1 MMQNFIRQLNFRSVL
16 VALFIFLATVTVARA
31 NSVSSTITSAELVD
45 LIRSGKA
52 PIILDV
58 RTSKEYGSGHI
69 PGAINIPHK
78 ELKDRLK
85 EISDHKSKEI
95 VIYCRSGR
103 RAGIATK
110 ILSEAGFPK
119 LRELEGNMIKWTK
132 DRYPIE

>member
-1 MMQNFIRQLNFRSVL
+1 MMQNFIRQLIFRLVL
-16 VALFIFLATVTVARA
+16 VALFVFLATVTAARA
-31 NSVSSTITSAELVD
+31 NSVGSTITSAELVD

-52 PIILDV
+52 PIIIDV
-58 RTSKEYGSGHI
+58 RTSKEYGSGHV

-95 VIYCRSGR
+95 VIYCKSGR

-110 ILSEAGFPK
+110 VLSEAGFSK
-119 LRELEGNMIKWTK
+119 LRELEGNMIKWKK

>member
-1 MMQNFIRQLNFRSVL
+1 L
-16 VALFIFLATVTVARA
+16 VALFVFLATVTAARA
-31 NSVSSTITSAELVD
+31 NSVGSTITSAELVD

-95 VIYCRSGR
+95 ALYCKSGR

-110 ILSEAGFPK
+110 ILSEAGFSK
-119 LRELEGNMIKWTK
+119 LRELEGNMIKWKK